1 MTHIMTGLTS
11 RIFDG
16 HMVRFIVRPDQVW
29 FVGIDVC
36 EILEIKNAR
45 DSIARTVSE
54 KHRDAVGTTDAIGR
68 SQNTIIISEAGL
80 YQLVFQSRKPE
91 AQRFTDWVC
100 EEVLPAIR
108 RQGFY
113 AANGIDP
120 RLARVE
126 QGRML
131 MEQAR
136 LMRREADIKMR
147 EAKALLV
154 LEGAMSVRAFMDAH
168 PQAADIDYTSALSKV
183 YSYARRHNIPVGRDA
198 DGRATVPVDAL
209 AEALD
214 LSQSKLTFDAEA

>member
-1 MTHIMTGLTS
+1 MTGLTS

-16 HMVRFIVRPDQVW
+16 HMVRFIVRPESAE
-29 FVGIDVC
+29 FVTKDVC
-36 EILEIKNAR
+36 EIIGISKY
-45 DSIARTVSE
+45 
-54 KHRDAVGTTDAIGR
+54 RDALLNAPNWCKGR
-68 SQNTIIISEAGL
+68 PVKLDTLGGSQELSTLTEAGVNWL
-80 YQLVFQSRKPE
+80 IMRSNKPKALEFQR
-91 AQRFTDWVC
+91 WVC

-147 EAKALLV
+147 EAKALLT

-168 PQAADIDYTSALSKV
+168 PEAADIDYASALSKV
-183 YSYARRHNIPVGRDA
+183 YSYARRRNIPVGRDA

-209 AEALD
+209 TEALD
-214 LSQSKLTFDAEA
+214 LSQSKLTFATEA

>member
-1 MTHIMTGLTS
+1 MTGLTS

-16 HMVRFIVRPDQVW
+16 HMVRFIVRPDGVW

-36 EILEIKNAR
+36 DILGIQRGR
-45 DSIARTVSE
+45 DSIAKTVSE
-54 KHRDAVGTTDAIGR
+54 KYRNTAAISGGNR
-68 SQNTIIISEAGL
+68 GNPNTIIISEAGF

-147 EAKALLV
+147 EAKALLT
-154 LEGAMSVRAFMDAH
+154 LEGAMSVRAFLDAH

-214 LSQSKLTFDAEA
+214 LSQSKLTFDTEA